1 MKYFK
6 LFENF
11 LNEAMRES
19 SKEYNDMRYEI
30 WYQAPRGY
38 FAKGIGEMKGKIETS
53 YFETSEEAEEHAEA
67 EIDGYLGESLSENI
81 NDPVLVALR
90 ASKEERKKSAAE
102 QAAMMKKRVYG
113 KQREKLENDL
123 MDIAQD
129 LKDLYS
135 DKRSALSDMEAEAGE
150 KGNDWTDEDAN
161 RYGDIL
167 NKIDDNIEV
176 LLQKRQELEI
186 KLAY

>member
-30 WYQAPRGY
+30 WYQAPKGY

-90 ASKEERKKSAAE
+90 ASKEERKKSAAA

-113 KQREKLENDL
+113 KQREKLEDEL
-123 MDIAQD
+123 WQISQD
-129 LKDLYS
+129 LKDAYAER
-135 DKRSALSDMEAEAGE
+135 RSIYDDMEAVAGE
-150 KGNDWTDEDAN
+150 KGKDWTDDDAN
-161 RYGDIL
+161 EYGSQL
-167 NKIDDNIEV
+167 NVVDDRIET
-176 LLQKRQELEI
+176 LIKKRQSIET